1 MQHDEHYREYLQEIA
16 NRNEIVWR
24 NPVTGLL
31 ELQEPYICD
40 RDMKWCFTDK
50 GTAYCVGV
58 C

>member
-1 MQHDEHYREYLQEIA
+1 MQHDAHYREYLIEA
-16 NRNEIVWR
+16 AKRNEIVWR

-50 GTAYCVGV
+50 GTAYLVRE
-58 C
+58 